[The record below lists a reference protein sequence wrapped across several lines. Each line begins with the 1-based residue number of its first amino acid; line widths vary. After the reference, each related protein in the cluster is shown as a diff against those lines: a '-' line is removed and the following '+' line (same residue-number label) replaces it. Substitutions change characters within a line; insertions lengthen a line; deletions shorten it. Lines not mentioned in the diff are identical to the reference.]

1 MSVQAIASKFRRALR
16 NGTGANFTNDE
27 LRELG
32 RMGVLVMLAEV
43 EARELCGEPI
53 ALPPVGDHAGRPPV
67 ARSGKAGDGLAYVAA
82 LTAAI
87 PHGKR

>member
-1 MSVQAIASKFRRALR
+1 MSAQAIASKFRRALR

-43 EARELCGEPI
+43 EARELCGGP
-53 ALPPVGDHAGRPPV
+53 AYSPVETRPAEESSSHRSRGVSDGR
-67 ARSGKAGDGLAYVAA
+67 AYIEA
-82 LTAAI
+82 LTAATQ
-87 PHGKR
+87 PGKR